1 MSRCDRVLDDAL
13 VSGGGSGEPDTVGAA
28 TSALLRGGG
37 WLDGEL
43 SSGPVFAIELRLTG
57 ASGVAPVEVCPA
69 SCCSSLVRLTGG
81 GGRVGR
87 VKM

>member
-1 MSRCDRVLDDAL
+1 MSRCGKVLDDAL
-13 VSGGGSGEPDTVGAA
+13 VPSDGSGESDTVGAA
-28 TSALLRGGG
+28 TSAFLRGGG